1 MLLSSYFK
9 IVSDGGNTK
18 KVQFSFNLKGKKH
31 QQLKQQN
38 LNNVIGQYLA
48 FLKTSIVLGKNNIIH
63 LP

>member
-1 MLLSSYFK
+1 MLLSSYYK
-9 IVSDGGNTK
+9 IVSDGGDTK
-18 KVQFSFNLKGKKH
+18 EVQISFNLKGKKH

-48 FLKTSIVLGKNNIIH
+48 FLETSIVSGKNNIIH